1 MKKILVICTLG
12 YATSTMVKRNIEE
25 FLKERKIDG
34 WTVDAVGMGMSQEP
48 AKTASII
55 VTTVQLDQ
63 KEYKA
68 PIIDGISLI
77 SGIDCDKTF
86 EEIESKIKEF
96 KD

>member
-1 MKKILVICTLG
+1 MKKILVICALG

-86 EEIESKIKEF
+86 EDIESKIKEF

>member
-1 MKKILVICTLG
+1 MKKILVICALG

-77 SGIDCDKTF
+77 N
-86 EEIESKIKEF
+86 
-96 KD
+96 

>member
-1 MKKILVICTLG
+1 MKKILVICALG

>member
-1 MKKILVICTLG
+1 MKKILVICALG

-25 FLKERKIDG
+25 FLKEKKIDG

-86 EEIESKIKEF
+86 KEIESKIKEI

>member
-1 MKKILVICTLG
+1 MKKILVICALG

-55 VTTVQLDQ
+55 VTTVQLNQ

>member
-1 MKKILVICTLG
+1 MKKILVICALG

-25 FLKERKIDG
+25 FLKEIKIDG
-34 WTVDAVGMGMSQEP
+34 GTVDAVGLGMSQEP

-86 EEIESKIKEF
+86 EEIESKISE
-96 KD
+96 

>member
-1 MKKILVICTLG
+1 MKKILVICALG

-25 FLKERKIDG
+25 FLKEKKIDG

>member
-1 MKKILVICTLG
+1 MKKILVICALG

-25 FLKERKIDG
+25 FLNERKIDG

-48 AKTASII
+48 AKAASII

>member
-1 MKKILVICTLG
+1 MKKILVICALG

-34 WTVDAVGMGMSQEP
+34 WTVDAVGMGMSHEP

>member
-1 MKKILVICTLG
+1 MKKILVICALG

-86 EEIESKIKEF
+86 EEIDSKIKEF

>member
-1 MKKILVICTLG
+1 MKKILVICALG

-25 FLKERKIDG
+25 FLKDRKIDG

>member
-1 MKKILVICTLG
+1 MKKILVICALG

-34 WTVDAVGMGMSQEP
+34 WTVDAVGMGMSKEP

>member
-1 MKKILVICTLG
+1 MKKILVICALG

-55 VTTVQLDQ
+55 VTTVQLYQ

>member
-1 MKKILVICTLG
+1 MKKILVICALG

-34 WTVDAVGMGMSQEP
+34 CTVDAVGMGMSQEP

>member
-1 MKKILVICTLG
+1 MKKILVICALG

-25 FLKERKIDG
+25 FLNERKIDG

>member
-1 MKKILVICTLG
+1 MKKILVICALG

-25 FLKERKIDG
+25 FLKERKIDD

>member
-1 MKKILVICTLG
+1 MKKILVICALG

-25 FLKERKIDG
+25 FLKEKKIDG

-86 EEIESKIKEF
+86 EEIESKIKDT

>member
-1 MKKILVICTLG
+1 MKKILVICALG

-86 EEIESKIKEF
+86 EEIENKIKEF

>member
-1 MKKILVICTLG
+1 MKKILVTCALG

>member
-1 MKKILVICTLG
+1 
-12 YATSTMVKRNIEE
+12 MVKRNIEE

-34 WTVDAVGMGMSQEP
+34 WTVDAVGMGMSKEP

>member
-1 MKKILVICTLG
+1 MKKILVICALG

-25 FLKERKIDG
+25 FLKEKKIDG

-86 EEIESKIKEF
+86 EEIDSKIKEF

>member
-1 MKKILVICTLG
+1 MKKILVICALG
-12 YATSTMVKRNIEE
+12 NATSTMVKRNIEE

-86 EEIESKIKEF
+86 EEIDSKIKEF

>member
-1 MKKILVICTLG
+1 MKKILVICALG

-25 FLKERKIDG
+25 FLKNKNING
-34 WTVDAVGMGMSQEP
+34 WTVEAVGMGMSKEP

-63 KEYKA
+63 KDYSA
-68 PIIDGISLI
+68 PIIEGISLI
-77 SGIDCDKTF
+77 SGIDSEKTF
-86 EEIESKIKEF
+86 EEIENKIKEF

>member
-1 MKKILVICTLG
+1 MKKILVICALG

-25 FLKERKIDG
+25 FLKERKIGG